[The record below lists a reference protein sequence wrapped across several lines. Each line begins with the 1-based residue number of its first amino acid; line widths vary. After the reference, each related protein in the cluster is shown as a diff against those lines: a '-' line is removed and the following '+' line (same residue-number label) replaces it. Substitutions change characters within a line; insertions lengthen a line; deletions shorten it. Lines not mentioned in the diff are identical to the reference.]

1 MNLAFIP
8 ARCGS
13 KSIPFKNIK
22 LFCGKPLIYWNLKAL
37 EYAKTIDKVIVAT
50 DCDEIE
56 LVCLGFGF
64 SKVEVFRRNSENA
77 SDLASAESV
86 VIEFLNSDKH
96 LNIDLF
102 LLVQATSPFTSSSDF
117 DNAIIKFNLEN
128 ADSMLSVVNDKG
140 FIWNKELFTSNYDI
154 NNRPRR
160 QEFNSSYIENG
171 AFYISTPYQIIKHN
185 NRLSGKIIFYEMS
198 KFSALEL
205 DEEADWS
212 IGEFIMHNFFN
223 NKKKPN
229 SISDIKL
236 FLSDVDGT
244 LTDAGMY
251 YGVDGQEFK
260 KFNTHDGK
268 GFEILKNLGI
278 KTGLITSEDTQIVKL
293 RAKKLK
299 VDFLFQGLSHASKL
313 KQVVE
318 ICEKEKISLSEV
330 AYIGDDL
337 NCKELLS
344 SVGFPACPSNAL
356 SEVKNIPNIF
366 ITNKNGGDGAVREYI
381 DYIVL

>member
-185 NRLSGKIIFYEMS
+185 NY
-198 KFSALEL
+198 
-205 DEEADWS
+205 
-212 IGEFIMHNFFN
+212 FN
-223 NKKKPN
+223 
-229 SISDIKL
+229 
-236 FLSDVDGT
+236 
-244 LTDAGMY
+244 
-251 YGVDGQEFK
+251 
-260 KFNTHDGK
+260 
-268 GFEILKNLGI
+268 
-278 KTGLITSEDTQIVKL
+278 
-293 RAKKLK
+293 
-299 VDFLFQGLSHASKL
+299 
-313 KQVVE
+313 
-318 ICEKEKISLSEV
+318 
-330 AYIGDDL
+330 
-337 NCKELLS
+337 
-344 SVGFPACPSNAL
+344 
-356 SEVKNIPNIF
+356 
-366 ITNKNGGDGAVREYI
+366 
-381 DYIVL
+381 